1 MGPLGRAGVRPPLHL
16 PLGALW
22 ESHSQHTA
30 PRGAPH
36 STTTTHPLPSALL
49 LAHHQPFRDGS
60 QDKKGSDDGPAAVA
74 LSWSRPA
81 ALK

>member
-1 MGPLGRAGVRPPLHL
+1 VGPLGRAGVRPPLHL

-36 STTTTHPLPSALL
+36 STTTTRPPTSSTSNPFATVRRTKKALMTTQLPW
-49 LAHHQPFRDGS
+49 R
-60 QDKKGSDDGPAAVA
+60 
-74 LSWSRPA
+74 
-81 ALK
+81 

>member
-30 PRGAPH
+30 PQGAPH
-36 STTTTHPLPSALL
+36 STTTTLL
-49 LAHHQPFRDGS
+49 HQQPFRDGS
-60 QDKKGSDDGPAAVA
+60 QDKKGLMTAQLP
-74 LSWSRPA
+74 WR
-81 ALK
+81 

>member
-36 STTTTHPLPSALL
+36 STTTTPPLPSALL